1 MCDSFM
7 HFLLLRLCGLWYNNK
22 ADFWNDFMREFRGR
36 PLLIILDRKKEH
48 MFKNGVDLYL
58 TLW

>member
-1 MCDSFM
+1 M

-22 ADFWNDFMREFRGR
+22 ADFWNDFKREFRGSL
-36 PLLIILDRKKEH
+36 LLIILDRKRTYVQ
-48 MFKNGVDLYL
+48 NGVDLYL